1 MTRSDTRYE
10 RLDDI
15 ERKLARRPEGWTTG
29 ELAREYD
36 IDPDT
41 VLRDLNLLEA
51 RGTGLLKQGRR
62 YILDHRRSL
71 HSVKLNS
78 NEVLALYLAARL
90 LSRHSDEHNP
100 HVIKALEK
108 LADALDAKSPLMA
121 RHVAQAA
128 AAVRSRRTRREYV
141 EALEVLTQGWAESR
155 KVRLRYRSYTKDETT
170 ERIFAPYY
178 IEPSG
183 IGYACYVIGFDEL
196 RGALRTLKVERV
208 QEARLTDERFEVPLS
223 FDPQQLL
230 ASAWGVIWRDEGE
243 IEVTLRFAPSVVRRV
258 KESVWHPSQR
268 IEDLPDGSCLFTV
281 RVGSTLEFKP
291 WVRQWGSAVN
301 VISPDVFRDEI
312 VAEVC
317 AMARQYGVALGEDSG
332 EQPADDI
339 EGHVFLAE

>member
-1 MTRSDTRYE
+1 MLATTTMESMMTRSDTRYE

-29 ELAREYD
+29 ELAREFGV
-36 IDPDT
+36 DPDT
-41 VLRDLNLLEA
+41 VLRDLNLLEG
-51 RGTGLLKQGRR
+51 RGTGLIKQGRR

-71 HSVKLNS
+71 HSVKLSS

-100 HVIKALEK
+100 HVVKALEK
-108 LADALDAKSPLMA
+108 LADALEAKSPLMA
-121 RHVAQAA
+121 QHVAQAA
-128 AAVRSRRTRREYV
+128 AAVRARRTRREYV
-141 EALEVLTQGWAESR
+141 EALEVLTQGWAEGR
-155 KVRLRYRSYTKDETT
+155 KVLLRYRSYTKDETT
-170 ERIFAPYY
+170 ERIFAPYF

-183 IGYACYVIGFDEL
+183 IGYACYVIGLDEL

-208 QEARLTDERFEVPLS
+208 QEARLTDERFEVPSS

-243 IEVTLRFAPSVVRRV
+243 IEVTLRFVPAVVRRV

-281 RVGSTLEFKP
+281 HVGSTLEFKP
-291 WVRQWGSAVN
+291 WVRQWGAAVS
-301 VISPDVFRDEI
+301 VLSPHDFREEI
-312 VAEVC
+312 AAEVRE
-317 AMARQYGVALGEDSG
+317 MARGYGIALC
-332 EQPADDI
+332 DDRS
-339 EGHVFLAE
+339 E